1 MYLMVGLLALVS
13 VVSLLLALSPART
26 LVAGV
31 AVLLAVRSYAEPS
44 YLALRST
51 WVVPVGAA
59 VADFAV
65 ASVDQKLGLALSC
78 DPARG
83 LGGFGLRLVR
93 RARAAGSFDLYT
105 PSLVTRH
112 YVNIA
117 LVRHPATSSS
127 LPG

>member
-31 AVLLAVRSYAEPS
+31 AVLLAVRSYTEPS

-59 VADFAV
+59 VADLPATP
-65 ASVDQKLGLALSC
+65 VDEQLSLALSC
-78 DPARG
+78 NPARG

-105 PSLVTRH
+105 PSLVARD
-112 YVNIA
+112 YVNVA

-127 LPG
+127 LPE